1 MTSEKTLSKR
11 SLYIKVALYV
21 ILMLV
26 AGFFLVIFF
35 LGGIV
40 GAILAGN
47 ITLFFGGI
55 FFLILFI
62 VVGTIAKRLEPAWEE
77 FERLRGIEP
86 KTTREAFR
94 EGLPLIATIIL
105 TLFFGYIFESYIIS
119 FPTSISPDMAK
130 DLLKAILTID
140 GILIGFYG
148 VVLAQL
154 LWAVHSKGNV
164 IYEQMIA
171 HRENSALLEELS
183 NEVKRLARSKRV
195 VIGYFFFSMM
205 PLLASILLSLNR
217 LPLVESVEPIPS
229 RTLLFDPLLALIVGI
244 VLLAVSMFQLDLLPR
259 TIERSKD

>member
-1 MTSEKTLSKR
+1 MTSEETSSKR

-21 ILMLV
+21 VLMLV
-26 AGFFLVIFF
+26 AGFFLVISF
-35 LGGIV
+35 LVGIV

-47 ITLFFGGI
+47 ITLFFGGV
-55 FFLILFI
+55 FFFILFF
-62 VVGTIAKRLEPAWEE
+62 VVGVIAKRLEPAWEK

-94 EGLPLIATIIL
+94 DSLPFFATIML
-105 TLFFGYIFESYIIS
+105 TLIFGYVFEAYIIS
-119 FPTSISPDMAK
+119 FPTSINPDMAK
-130 DLLKAILTID
+130 EMLKAILTID

-164 IYEQMIA
+164 IFEQMIA
-171 HRENSALLEELS
+171 HRENSAILQELS
-183 NEVKRLARSKRV
+183 DEVKRLARSKRW

-217 LPLVESVEPIPS
+217 LPLIESMESVSS
-229 RTLLFDPLLALIVGI
+229 RILLFDPLLALIVGI
-244 VLLAVSMFQLDLLPR
+244 VLLAVSMFQIDLLPR
-259 TIERSKD
+259 VTER